1 MLIFVVLT
9 NINLS
14 MLGRFQSARQP
25 LLAALYHFLISNLS
39 RFSIGLLL
47 LLGAHA
53 GWSGAAESL
62 NLPDENA
69 QQYQRQLERERQLQ
83 QQQQPHVDAREAASK
98 LQKTALQPSEVM
110 PIEELPCF
118 AIHEVNLSS
127 ADKTPVAFFQ
137 FALDDTLKAGEKG
150 KPLLGRCLGV
160 EGINALVARVQN
172 RIIARGYVTT
182 RVLVGPQD
190 LSHGH
195 LTLTVIPGR
204 IHKIRMAAD
213 ANPHVSLWNALP
225 MQAGDLLNL
234 RDIEQALENLKRVPT
249 ADADIRIEP
258 AAAEDASTPGLSDV
272 VIQYQR
278 QFPAR
283 VTLSADDGG
292 TRSTGRYQGGVTVS
306 LDSVTTLN
314 DLLYVSHNQDL
325 GGGQD
330 GRRGNES
337 TTASYSI
344 PWDYWMF
351 GVTASNSHFY
361 QQVAGINQSYIFS
374 GDSESVEAKL
384 GRLIFRNAVNKTSL
398 SVKTFLRS
406 SSNYINDAEI
416 EAQQRRVAGFEY
428 GLDQSWYLGRAVLD
442 YRLAYRRGTGAYS
455 SLAAPEQAFGEGTS
469 RMRLWLADINF
480 RAPFQLQMPWG
491 AQALQY
497 SANLRAQSNL
507 TPLTPQDRF
516 SIGNRYTVRG
526 FNGEQLLLGDHGWFV
541 RNELLVP
548 FASSSHAAYLGV
560 DYGEV
565 GGQSTRTLPGKQLA
579 GAVVGLRGSFAAKAG
594 LLNYDLFWGQ
604 PLHVPDGM
612 QADGSV
618 TGFNLN
624 VSF

>member
-1 MLIFVVLT
+1 MRST
-9 NINLS
+9 
-14 MLGRFQSARQP
+14 FQSARQ
-25 LLAALYHFLISNLS
+25 LLAILSPVSTSSLARYAVGFLMMLAMHPS
-39 RFSIGLLL
+39 RS
-47 LLGAHA
+47 AN
-53 GWSGAAESL
+53 AEPL
-62 NLPDENA
+62 NLPNENA
-69 QQYQRQLERERQLQ
+69 QQYQRQLERARQLE
-83 QQQQPHVDAREAASK
+83 QQQQPTMDVREAGAQLRKST
-98 LQKTALQPSEVM
+98 LQSSEVM

-118 AIHEVNLSS
+118 AIHEGSLSA
-127 ADKTPVAFFQ
+127 ADNTPVAPFQ
-137 FALDDTLKAGEKG
+137 FALDNTLKAGEKG
-150 KPLLGRCLGV
+150 KPILGRCFGV
-160 EGINALVARVQN
+160 SGINALVARVQN

-190 LSHGH
+190 LSTGR
-195 LTLTVIPGR
+195 LVLTVIPGR
-204 IHKIRMAAD
+204 IHQIRLAAE

-258 AAAEDASTPGLSDV
+258 ASAEDVSTPGLSNV

-283 VTLSADDGG
+283 VTISADDGG

-314 DLLYVSHNQDL
+314 DLLYVSHNQDM

-337 TTASYSI
+337 TTASYSV

-384 GRLIFRNAVNKTSL
+384 ARLVFRNAFNKTSL

-406 SSNYINDAEI
+406 SSNYVNDAEI
-416 EAQQRRVAGFEY
+416 EAQRRRVAGFEY

-442 YRLAYRRGTGAYS
+442 YRLAYRRGTGAYHS
-455 SLAAPEQAFGEGTS
+455 QAAPEQAFGEGTS
-469 RMRLWLADINF
+469 RMQLWLADVSV
-480 RAPFQLQMPWG
+480 RAPFELLMPWG
-491 AQALQY
+491 TQALQY

-526 FNGEQLLLGDHGWFV
+526 FNGEQLLLGDHGWFW

-548 FASSSHAAYLGV
+548 FASSGHAVYLGV

-565 GGQSTRTLPGKQLA
+565 GGQSTRYLPGKQLA
-579 GAVVGLRGSFAAKAG
+579 GAVIGLRGNGAVKAAR
-594 LLNYDLFWGQ
+594 LNYDLFWGQ

>member
-1 MLIFVVLT
+1 MPCI
-9 NINLS
+9 S
-14 MLGRFQSARQP
+14 SKQP
-25 LLAALYHFLISNLS
+25 IWLLH
-39 RFSIGLLL
+39 RVFSGLLL
-47 LLGAHA
+47 LCSVLL
-53 GWSGAAESL
+53 SQAAYAAAID
-62 NLPDENA
+62 LPQENA
-69 QQYQRQLERERQLQ
+69 QQYQRQLERARQLE
-83 QQQQPHVDAREAASK
+83 QQQQPAVDARDAATK
-98 LQKTALQPSEVM
+98 LQKSALQSSEVM

-118 AIHEVNLSS
+118 AIHKVSLSS
-127 ADKTPVAFFQ
+127 ADNTPVAPFQ
-137 FALDDTLKAGEKG
+137 FALDNTLKAGEKG
-150 KPLLGRCLGV
+150 EPLLGRCFGV
-160 EGINALVARVQN
+160 SGINALVARVQN

-190 LSHGH
+190 LSSGH
-195 LTLTVIPGR
+195 LILTVIPGR
-204 IHKIRMAAD
+204 IHKIRLAAD
-213 ANPHVSLWNALP
+213 ANPHVSLWNAIP

-258 AAAEDASTPGLSDV
+258 ASAEDVSTPGLSDV

-314 DLLYVSHNQDL
+314 DLLYVSHNRDL

-330 GRRGNES
+330 GIRGNES
-337 TTASYSI
+337 TTASYAI

-361 QQVAGINQSYIFS
+361 QQVAGINQGYIFS

-384 GRLIFRNAVNKTSL
+384 ARLVFRNAFNKTTL

-406 SSNYINDAEI
+406 SSNYINEAEI
-416 EAQQRRVAGFEY
+416 EAQHRRVAGFEY
-428 GLDQSWYLGRAVLD
+428 GLDQSWYLGRAVFD
-442 YRLAYRRGTGAYS
+442 YRLAYRRGTGAYH

-469 RMRLWLADINF
+469 RMRLWLADVSF
-480 RAPFQLQMPWG
+480 RAPLQLPMPWG
-491 AQALQY
+491 TQALQY

-516 SIGNRYTVRG
+516 SLGNRYTVRG
-526 FNGEQLLLGDHGWFV
+526 FNGEQLLLGDHGWFW

-565 GGQSTRTLPGKQLA
+565 GGQSTRYLPGKQLA
-579 GAVVGLRGSFAAKAG
+579 GAVIGLRGNVAVKAAQ
-594 LLNYDLFWGQ
+594 LNYDLFWGQ
-604 PLHVPDGM
+604 PLHVPEGL

>member
-1 MLIFVVLT
+1 MC
-9 NINLS
+9 
-14 MLGRFQSARQP
+14 GAFQSARP
-25 LLAALYHFLISNLS
+25 LLTVLSHVSTSNLCGYAVS
-39 RFSIGLLL
+39 L
-47 LLGAHA
+47 LLGMHA
-53 GWSGAAESL
+53 VSALAAEPL
-62 NLPDENA
+62 NLPNENA
-69 QQYQRQLERERQLQ
+69 QQYQRQLERARQLE
-83 QQQQPHVDAREAASK
+83 QQQQPGVDAREAGAR
-98 LQKTALQPSEVM
+98 LQKPALSSSEVM

-118 AIHEVNLSS
+118 AIYEVSLTTT
-127 ADKTPVAFFQ
+127 DKTSVVPFQ

-172 RIIARGYVTT
+172 RMIARGYVTT

-190 LSHGH
+190 LSTGR
-195 LTLTVIPGR
+195 LVLTVIPGR
-204 IHKIRMAAD
+204 IHQIRLAAE

-258 AAAEDASTPGLSDV
+258 ASAETASTPGLSDV

-314 DLLYVSHNQDL
+314 DLLYVSHNHDL

-337 TTASYSI
+337 TTVSYSI
-344 PWDYWMF
+344 PWDYWML

-384 GRLIFRNAVNKTSL
+384 ARLVFRNAFNKTSL

-406 SSNYINDAEI
+406 SSNYVNDAEI
-416 EAQQRRVAGFEY
+416 EAQRRRVAGFEY

-442 YRLAYRRGTGAYS
+442 YRLAYRRGTGAYHS
-455 SLAAPEQAFGEGTS
+455 QAAPEQAFGEGTS
-469 RMRLWLADINF
+469 RMQLWLADVSV
-480 RAPFQLQMPWG
+480 RAPFELPMPWG

-507 TPLTPQDRF
+507 TALTPQDRF

-526 FNGEQLLLGDHGWFV
+526 FNGEQLLLGDHGWFL

-548 FASSSHAAYLGV
+548 FASSRHAAYLGL

-565 GGQSTRTLPGKQLA
+565 GGQSTRNLPGKQLA
-579 GAVVGLRGSFAAKAG
+579 GAVLGLRGNVALKGVQF
-594 LLNYDLFWGQ
+594 NYDLFWGQ

>member
-1 MLIFVVLT
+1 MRST
-9 NINLS
+9 
-14 MLGRFQSARQP
+14 FQSARQ
-25 LLAALYHFLISNLS
+25 LLTALSHISTS
-39 RFSIGLLL
+39 GSARYSVGLLL
-47 LLGAHA
+47 LLAMHTGRSAT
-53 GWSGAAESL
+53 AEPF
-62 NLPDENA
+62 NLPNENA
-69 QQYQRQLERERQLQ
+69 QQYQRQLERARQLE
-83 QQQQPHVDAREAASK
+83 QQQQPNVDVREAASRS
-98 LQKTALQPSEVM
+98 QQSAMQPSEVM

-118 AIHEVNLSS
+118 AIHEVSLS
-127 ADKTPVAFFQ
+127 AVNTTPVTPFQ
-137 FALDDTLKAGEKG
+137 FALDATLKAGEKG
-150 KPLLGRCLGV
+150 KPILGRCLGV

-172 RIIARGYVTT
+172 RIIAHGYVTT
-182 RVLVGPQD
+182 RILVGPQD
-190 LSHGH
+190 LSSGQFA
-195 LTLTVIPGR
+195 LTVVPGR
-204 IHKIRMAAD
+204 IHRIKLAAN

-234 RDIEQALENLKRVPT
+234 RDIEQALENLKRVPI

-258 AAAEDASTPGLSDV
+258 AAADDTSTPGLSDV

-278 QFPAR
+278 RFPVR
-283 VTLSADDGG
+283 VTFSVDDGG

-314 DLLYVSHNQDL
+314 DLLYVSHNHDL

-337 TTASYSI
+337 TTVSYAI
-344 PWDYWMF
+344 PWDYWML

-374 GDSESVEAKL
+374 GDSESVEARL
-384 GRLIFRNAVNKTSL
+384 GRLVFRNAFNKTSL

-406 SSNYINDAEI
+406 SSNTIDETEI
-416 EAQQRRVAGFEY
+416 EAQHRRVAGFEY
-428 GLDQSWYLGRAVLD
+428 GLDQTWYLGQAVLD
-442 YRLAYRRGTGAYS
+442 YRLAYRRGTGAYH

-469 RMRLWLADINF
+469 RMRLWLADIHLTT
-480 RAPFQLQMPWG
+480 PFQVPMPWG
-491 AQALQY
+491 TQAMQY

-526 FNGEQLLLGDHGWFV
+526 FNGEQLLLGDHGWFL
-541 RNELLVP
+541 RNELLLP

-565 GGQSTRTLPGKQLA
+565 GGQSTRYLPGKQLA
-579 GAVVGLRGSFAAKAG
+579 GAVIGLRGNFAKAG
-594 LLNYDLFWGQ
+594 QFNYDVFWGQ
-604 PLHVPDGM
+604 PLHVPDGF

>member
-1 MLIFVVLT
+1 MRST
-9 NINLS
+9 
-14 MLGRFQSARQP
+14 FQSARQ
-25 LLAALYHFLISNLS
+25 LLAILSSVSTSSLARYAVGFLMMLAMHPS
-39 RFSIGLLL
+39 RS
-47 LLGAHA
+47 AT
-53 GWSGAAESL
+53 AEPL
-62 NLPDENA
+62 NLPNENA
-69 QQYQRQLERERQLQ
+69 QQYQRQLERTRQLE
-83 QQQQPHVDAREAASK
+83 QQQQPTTDVREAGAQLRKST
-98 LQKTALQPSEVM
+98 LQSSEVM

-118 AIHEVNLSS
+118 AILEVSLSA
-127 ADKTPVAFFQ
+127 ADNTPVAPFQ
-137 FALDDTLKAGEKG
+137 FALDNTLKAGEKG
-150 KPLLGRCLGV
+150 KPLLGRCFGV
-160 EGINALVARVQN
+160 SGINALMARVQN

-190 LSHGH
+190 LSTGH
-195 LTLTVIPGR
+195 LVLTVIPGR
-204 IHKIRMAAD
+204 IHQIRLAAE

-258 AAAEDASTPGLSDV
+258 ASAEDVSTPGLSNV

-283 VTLSADDGG
+283 VTISADDGG
-292 TRSTGRYQGGVTVS
+292 TRSTGRYQGGVTLS

-314 DLLYVSHNQDL
+314 DLLYVSHNHDL

-337 TTASYSI
+337 TTASYSV

-384 GRLIFRNAVNKTSL
+384 ARLVFRNAFNKTSL

-406 SSNYINDAEI
+406 SSNYVNDAEI
-416 EAQQRRVAGFEY
+416 EAQRRRVAGFEY

-442 YRLAYRRGTGAYS
+442 YRLAYRRGTGAYHS
-455 SLAAPEQAFGEGTS
+455 QAAPEQAFGEGTS
-469 RMRLWLADINF
+469 RMRLWLADISF
-480 RAPFQLQMPWG
+480 RVPLQLSMPWG
-491 AQALQY
+491 TQALQY

-526 FNGEQLLLGDHGWFV
+526 FNGEQLLLGDHGWFW

-548 FASSSHAAYLGV
+548 FASSGHAVYLGL

-565 GGQSTRTLPGKQLA
+565 GGQSTRYLAGKQLA
-579 GAVVGLRGSFAAKAG
+579 GAVIGLRGNGAVKAAQ
-594 LLNYDLFWGQ
+594 LNYDLFWGQ